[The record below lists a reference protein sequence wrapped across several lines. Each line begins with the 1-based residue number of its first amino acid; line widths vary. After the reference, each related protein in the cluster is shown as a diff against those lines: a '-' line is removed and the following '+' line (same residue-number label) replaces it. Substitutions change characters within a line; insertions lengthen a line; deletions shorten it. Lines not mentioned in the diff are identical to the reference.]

1 MISEN
6 LTQLTLPS
14 AVKLPPTGILT
25 ARDIARAARSVLETE
40 TERATMP
47 RWELMTRVVSLLT
60 EKYPAGW
67 EMSAGITMGSALRA
81 FPREGLRWDRRRDTV
96 SLSLEKG
103 VDKR

>member
-6 LTQLTLPS
+6 LTQLTLPNEL
-14 AVKLPPTGILT
+14 ALPPMGILT
-25 ARDIARAARSVLETE
+25 ARDVARAARSVLETE
-40 TERATMP
+40 TERASMP

-67 EMSAGITMGSALRA
+67 EMSDGITMGSALRA
-81 FPREGLRWDRRRDTV
+81 FPREGLGWDRRRDVV
-96 SLSLEKG
+96 SLKG